1 MPGPGRKKFW
11 NEKRVFYIR
20 EGLVYLLL
28 DMLISMLF
36 FRSWIAVPVL
46 LAGFPVFLR
55 ERQKDRLEEETGR
68 MRGEFLTGIQ
78 LLSAS
83 LQAGYSAENAVSEA
97 RKELE
102 KIYGEDTFIVSEF
115 RRLCRRMEL
124 NVPVERLFFEMA
136 ERSGVDDIISFAQ
149 VFEAARK
156 AGGDLIAI
164 SRNTVSVIRMKEETG
179 MMIRTALSGKQM
191 EQNMMSVIPLF
202 ILGYVSLTTDG
213 LMEPMYTTLP
223 GRIVMSMALL
233 AYTGAFLWGR
243 SIMRVRV

>member
-1 MPGPGRKKFW
+1 MFGRDRKKAR
-11 NEKRVFYIR
+11 NEKRTFYVR
-20 EGLVYLLL
+20 EGFLYLMI
-28 DMLISMLF
+28 DMLISALF
-36 FRSWIAVPVL
+36 FRSWIACLVL
-46 LAGFPVFLR
+46 LAGFPIFLR
-55 ERQKDRLEEETGR
+55 ERRKAIQSEENSR
-68 MRGEFLTGIQ
+68 IRGEFLTGIQ
-78 LLSAS
+78 LFSAS
-83 LQAGYSAENAVSEA
+83 LQAGYSAENAVAEA
-97 RKELE
+97 LKELE
-102 KIYGEDTFIVSEF
+102 KIYGEETFIVSEF

-124 NVPVERLFFEMA
+124 NVPVERLFSEMA
-136 ERSGVDDIISFAQ
+136 ARSGVDDIISFAQ

-156 AGGDLIAI
+156 AGGDLVAI

-233 AYTGAFLWGR
+233 AYAGAFLWGR
-243 SIMRVRV
+243 SIMDVRV